1 MSQDVIDR
9 QSLVMISSDPAS
21 TVVNGVIELSWL
33 RETGLLFQKYHL
45 VNYEMDQTDVKLLL
59 KEASVV
65 FLLGGDTIKQNQ
77 FIHEY
82 DLIQSIQETDAIVL
96 GTSAGAINMSSTWLC
111 SPNLGYE
118 VSTSTF
124 FQGLALNN
132 FSVLSHFDLEHQMN
146 MITQELA
153 SLSEVLPIY
162 ISNKDCAIRVQGNRF
177 DIFGDVYLYANRN
190 MTKHT
195 ETTSFNIG

>member
-9 QSLVMISSDPAS
+9 QFLVMISSDPAS

>member
-1 MSQDVIDR
+1 
-9 QSLVMISSDPAS
+9 MISSDPAS